1 MKSFFFSLNFQKK
14 KWKILAKN
22 FILIM
27 ICTFQMNDRG
37 KIAAIPKFSV
47 QNVAELF
54 KLSTNINKKQ
64 KKNDWNNLNLNSA
77 VLT

>member
-14 KWKILAKN
+14 KWKISVKSFFVDDH

-27 ICTFQMNDRG
+27 ICTFQMNDRE
-37 KIAAIPKFSV
+37 KIAAFPKFSV

-64 KKNDWNNLNLNSA
+64 KK
-77 VLT
+77 TTETI